1 MDVLQQFIGQSA
13 IGPYSPWIR
22 NLVFSIFL
30 TIVATLLGMLG
41 ILLLHGHQL
50 QVSFGY

>member
-1 MDVLQQFIGQSA
+1 MDVLQHFIAKSA

-30 TIVATLLGMLG
+30 LIILTLVGMLSV
-41 ILLLHGHQL
+41 LLLHGHHMT
-50 QVSFGY
+50 VSFGY